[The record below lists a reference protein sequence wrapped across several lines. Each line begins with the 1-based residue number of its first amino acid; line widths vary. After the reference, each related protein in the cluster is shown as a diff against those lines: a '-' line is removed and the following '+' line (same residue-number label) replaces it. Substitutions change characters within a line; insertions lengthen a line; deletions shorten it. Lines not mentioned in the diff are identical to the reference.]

1 MVKTKIRLADEY
13 RPLFDERWR
22 HIVFYGGRSSGK
34 STAVAY
40 SLLLRGRLKKLRIL
54 CTREYQNSITDS
66 VYKLLKDLIE
76 KHNLTDYEVLRDS
89 IRNTNGTEFIFKGLK
104 KDMQAIKSMEG
115 IDISWQ
121 EESQSISGDS
131 IDTLIPTIRKNN
143 SQLIWTFNRLT
154 ELDAVYVKL
163 CLNQTDDTYVAK
175 VNSEVLERIGQLP
188 QVIIDER
195 EKMKEQE
202 PSLFA
207 HVWLGEPLAQTD
219 NAILNRDT
227 VIEAM
232 SRKADTDGSV
242 EIGVDVARYGS
253 DRSTFYKRKGLGLVD
268 SREYTK
274 LALTE
279 LATKL
284 ETFADFN
291 KDIRIKIDDTGIGGG
306 LTDIM
311 KERGYNVIPVNF
323 GASASDKDKYTNLI
337 SEAWFYI
344 QSIIKDIS
352 IPKDNDLLMELTT
365 RRWKMDSR
373 GRRAV
378 ESKDDYKKRG
388 YRSPDKA
395 DGLILAYYNPVEQ
408 VVEWATVDELY
419 N

>member
-1 MVKTKIRLADEY
+1 MEKTKIRLADEY

-40 SLLLRGRLKKLRIL
+40 SLLLRGRIKKLRIL

-89 IRNTNGTEFIFKGLK
+89 IRNINGTEFIFKGLK

-121 EESQSISGDS
+121 EEAQSISGDS
-131 IDTLIPTIRKNN
+131 IDTLIPTIRKNG

-195 EKMKEQE
+195 AKMKEQE

-232 SRKADTDGSV
+232 SRKIDTDGAV

-253 DRSTFYKRKGLGLVD
+253 DRSTFYKRKGLGLVA
-268 SREYTK
+268 SSEYTK

-284 ETFADFN
+284 EIFADFD

-311 KERGYNVIPVNF
+311 KERGYNVVPINF

-352 IPKDNDLLMELTT
+352 IPQDNDLLMELTT

-408 VVEWATVDELY
+408 VVEWATADELL
-419 N
+419 

>member
-219 NAILNRDT
+219 NAILNRDA

-311 KERGYNVIPVNF
+311 KERGYNVIPINF

-373 GRRAV
+373 GRRAG

>member
-311 KERGYNVIPVNF
+311 KERGYNVIPINF